1 MTSNEPPNQAPT
13 AAPTFDDLPVPLA
26 LGSTFFT
33 PAIEQVRKFAYAVED
48 ESGWLVGDPANG
60 PAEALVHPQFLSTYM
75 WWPSGFYLR
84 APGEIGH
91 FGLFRQRYGHLIGT
105 PFLHGKSSA
114 RFLRPFRLGRPIRAD
129 VAVTEKAHKR
139 GRDFIVMRASFFDA
153 DDQALAVFEHNC
165 AIRSD
170 SVQRAAIPTPRPE
183 PTTPEPTSTLPPRRI
198 EMSLEKS
205 RLFSLPAENY
215 HTHDHLAQAM
225 GVRVAIPA
233 AMMSFAYLS
242 RFAQDIFGD
251 EAWISRGKLDATFTR
266 MLQRDDVLSVEGY
279 RPGDAPASLSLS
291 IYNARRETVAAA
303 TASLSAEPRVD
314 AECSAKSSG
323 KPCGPSASAPRRSLP
338 ASR

>member
-1 MTSNEPPNQAPT
+1 MMHEAT
-13 AAPTFDDLPVPLA
+13 TFDQLPVPLA
-26 LGSTFFT
+26 LGSTFFSPT
-33 PAIEQVRKFAYAVED
+33 IEQVRKFAYAVED
-48 ESGWLVGDPANG
+48 ESGWLVGD

-114 RFLRPFRLGRPIRAD
+114 RFLRPLRLGRPIRAD
-129 VAVTEKAHKR
+129 VAIVDKSRKR

-153 DDQALAVFEHNC
+153 DNQALAVFDHNC

-170 SVQRAAIPTPRPE
+170 SVQRTSAPSPSPAAAAMPASE
-183 PTTPEPTSTLPPRRI
+183 LPPRRI
-198 EMSLEKS
+198 EMTLEKS

-251 EAWISRGKLDATFTR
+251 DPWISRGKLDATFTR
-266 MLQRDDVLSVEGY
+266 MLQRDDMLSVEGH
-279 RPGDAPASLSLS
+279 RRDNVLALA
-291 IYNARRETVAAA
+291 IYNARREAVAVA
-303 TASLSAEPRVD
+303 TASLAT
-314 AECSAKSSG
+314 
-323 KPCGPSASAPRRSLP
+323 
-338 ASR
+338 

>member
-1 MTSNEPPNQAPT
+1 VNPYVFIGQMTEI
-13 AAPTFDDLPVPLA
+13 AARTFDDLPVPLP
-26 LGSTFFT
+26 LGSTFFS
-33 PAIEQVRKFAYAVED
+33 PAIEQVRKFAYAIED
-48 ESGWLVGDPANG
+48 ETGWLVGDPAD
-60 PAEALVHPQFLSTYM
+60 ALVHPLFLSTYM
-75 WWPSGFYLR
+75 WFPSGFYLR

-91 FGLFRQRYGHLIGT
+91 FGLFRQHYGHLVGT

-129 VAVTEKAHKR
+129 VTVTEKHRRR

-153 DDQALAVFEHNC
+153 DGVALAVFDHGC
-165 AIRSD
+165 AIRSHE
-170 SVQRAAIPTPRPE
+170 VPRAAPPSPTPVA
-183 PTTPEPTSTLPPRRI
+183 TSPSELPSRHI

-251 EAWISRGKLDATFTR
+251 DAWISRGGLDATFTR
-266 MLQRDDVLSVEGY
+266 MLQRDDVLSVEG
-279 RPGDAPASLSLS
+279 RRKDGASLALS
-291 IYNARRETVAAA
+291 IYNSRREPVAVA
-303 TASLSAEPRVD
+303 TACLLD
-314 AECSAKSSG
+314 
-323 KPCGPSASAPRRSLP
+323 LP
-338 ASR
+338 

>member
-1 MTSNEPPNQAPT
+1 MTSNETPN
-13 AAPTFDDLPVPLA
+13 AAPTFDELPIPLA
-26 LGSTFFT
+26 LGSTFFS

-48 ESGWLVGDPANG
+48 ESGWLVGDPANE

-129 VAVTEKAHKR
+129 VAVTEKARKR

-153 DDQALAVFEHNC
+153 DGQALAVFDHGC

-170 SVQRAAIPTPRPE
+170 SVQRAPAATASPPTVEAPA
-183 PTTPEPTSTLPPRRI
+183 STLPPRRI

-215 HTHDHLAQAM
+215 HTHDHLAQAL
-225 GVRVAIPA
+225 GARVAIPA

-242 RFAQDIFGD
+242 RYAQDIFGD

-266 MLQRDDVLSVEGY
+266 MLQRDDVLSVEG
-279 RPGDAPASLSLS
+279 RREADSLQLA
-291 IYNARRETVAAA
+291 IYNARREPVAAA
-303 TASLSAEPRVD
+303 TASLA
-314 AECSAKSSG
+314 G
-323 KPCGPSASAPRRSLP
+323 
-338 ASR
+338 

>member
-1 MTSNEPPNQAPT
+1 MTSNEPSNT
-13 AAPTFDDLPVPLA
+13 APTFDDLPVPLV
-26 LGSTFFT
+26 LGSTFFS

-48 ESGWLVGDPANG
+48 ESGWLVGDPAD
-60 PAEALVHPQFLSTYM
+60 ARVHPQFLSTYM

-91 FGLFRQRYGHLIGT
+91 FALFRQRYGHLIGT

-114 RFLRPFRLGRPIRAD
+114 RYLRPFRLGRPIRAD
-129 VAVTEKAHKR
+129 VSVTEKVRKR

-153 DDQALAVFEHNC
+153 DDKALAVFDHGC

-170 SVQRAAIPTPRPE
+170 SVQRAPAATASPA
-183 PTTPEPTSTLPPRRI
+183 TTEAPATTLPPRRI
-198 EMSLEKS
+198 ELSLEKS

-215 HTHDHLAQAM
+215 HTHDHLAQAL
-225 GVRVAIPA
+225 GARVAIPA

-266 MLQRDDVLSVEGY
+266 MLQRDDVLSVEG
-279 RPGDAPASLSLS
+279 RVDGQAAGNSVQLT
-291 IYNARRETVAAA
+291 IYNTRREPVAVA
-303 TASLSAEPRVD
+303 TAAV
-314 AECSAKSSG
+314 SG
-323 KPCGPSASAPRRSLP
+323 
-338 ASR
+338 

>member
-1 MTSNEPPNQAPT
+1 MTSNEPSNT
-13 AAPTFDDLPVPLA
+13 APTFDDLPVPLA
-26 LGSTFFT
+26 LGSTFFS

-48 ESGWLVGDPANG
+48 ESGWLVGDPADT
-60 PAEALVHPQFLSTYM
+60 LVHPQFLSTYM

-91 FGLFRQRYGHLIGT
+91 FGLFRQSYGHLIGT

-129 VAVTEKAHKR
+129 VAVTEKARKR

-170 SVQRAAIPTPRPE
+170 SVQRAPSATASPAAAETPV
-183 PTTPEPTSTLPPRRI
+183 SALPPRRI

-205 RLFSLPAENY
+205 RLFTLPAENY
-215 HTHDHLAQAM
+215 HTHDHLAQAL
-225 GVRVAIPA
+225 GARVAIPA

-242 RFAQDIFGD
+242 RYAQDIFGD

-266 MLQRDDVLSVEGY
+266 MLQRDDVLSVEG
-279 RPGDAPASLSLS
+279 RRDADILDLA
-291 IYNARRETVAAA
+291 IYNTRREPVAVA
-303 TASLSAEPRVD
+303 TASLS
-314 AECSAKSSG
+314 G
-323 KPCGPSASAPRRSLP
+323 
-338 ASR
+338 

>member
-1 MTSNEPPNQAPT
+1 MTSHETPT
-13 AAPTFDDLPVPLA
+13 TTPTFDDLSVPLA
-26 LGSTFFT
+26 LGSTFFS

-48 ESGWLVGDPANG
+48 ESGWLVGDPA
-60 PAEALVHPQFLSTYM
+60 EARVHPQFLSTYM
-75 WWPSGFYLR
+75 WWPSGFYVR

-129 VAVTEKAHKR
+129 VAVTEKVRKR

-153 DDQALAVFEHNC
+153 DDQALAVFDHGC

-170 SVQRAAIPTPRPE
+170 SVQRAPAATASPAAAEAPA
-183 PTTPEPTSTLPPRRI
+183 STLPPRRI

-215 HTHDHLAQAM
+215 HTHDHLAQAL
-225 GVRVAIPA
+225 GARVAIPA

-242 RFAQDIFGD
+242 RYAQDIFGD
-251 EAWISRGKLDATFTR
+251 EAWISRGKLAATFTR
-266 MLQRDDVLSVEGY
+266 MLQRDDVLSVEG
-279 RPGDAPASLSLS
+279 RREADILDLA
-291 IYNARRETVAAA
+291 IYNARREPVAVA
-303 TASLSAEPRVD
+303 TASLS
-314 AECSAKSSG
+314 G
-323 KPCGPSASAPRRSLP
+323 
-338 ASR
+338 

>member
-1 MTSNEPPNQAPT
+1 MTAT
-13 AAPTFDDLPVPLA
+13 DTTTFDELPVPLA
-26 LGSTFFT
+26 LGSTFFS

-48 ESGWLVGDPANG
+48 ESGWLVGDPPGN
-60 PAEALVHPQFLSTYM
+60 PADALVHPQFLSTYM
-75 WWPSGFYLR
+75 WFPSGFYLR

-129 VAVTEKAHKR
+129 VAVVEKSRKR

-153 DDQALAVFEHNC
+153 DGQALAVFEHNC

-170 SVQRAAIPTPRPE
+170 GVQRAAIPSPAPS
-183 PTTPEPTSTLPPRRI
+183 PAVAPASPLPPRRI

-215 HTHDHLAQAM
+215 HTHDHLAQAI
-225 GVRVAIPA
+225 GARVAIPA

-242 RFAQDIFGD
+242 RFAQDVFGD

-266 MLQRDDVLSVEGY
+266 MLQRDDVLSVEG
-279 RPGDAPASLSLS
+279 RREADSLQLA
-291 IYNARRETVAAA
+291 IHNARREPVAVAK
-303 TASLSAEPRVD
+303 ASLA
-314 AECSAKSSG
+314 G
-323 KPCGPSASAPRRSLP
+323 
-338 ASR
+338 